1 MKRLGLY
8 IHIPFCQKK
17 CNYCDFYSL
26 TCINRL
32 SEYICAISKQIE
44 NDSPLYKDYE
54 FDTVFI
60 GGGTPSLVLP
70 KDFNSLVNSIKN
82 NLNLTPGCEFSLEAN
97 PGTLTKEKLI
107 AYKNAGVN
115 RLSMGL
121 QSTNENEL
129 KMLGRI
135 HTLDDFEKSF
145 RLARECGFDN
155 ISVDLMYS
163 LPNQTKK
170 DFIKSLKDVIS
181 YNPEHISSYL
191 LKIEKNTYFG
201 KIENSLSL
209 PDDDEQY
216 NTYILMCE
224 LLEKNGYM
232 QYEISNFAKKGYES
246 NHNKRYWLSEEYI
259 GIGPSAHSYFNGKR
273 YSYKSNLE
281 EYLSELSQAGTVK
294 KIYEAEN
301 DEFEAQITKSDEYLM
316 LKLRLSDG
324 INQNEYFSRFGEELL
339 EKYPKLKSYVSL
351 GYMKLKDNSYSFTTK
366 GFFVSNY
373 ILTDI
378 LSFGQ
383 NS

>member
-82 NLNLTPGCEFSLEAN
+82 NLNLTQGCEFSLEAN

-135 HTLDDFEKSF
+135 HTLDDFKESF

-246 NHNKRYWLSEEYI
+246 NHNKRYWLSEEYV

-281 EYLSELSQAGTVK
+281 EYLSELSQTGTVK

-351 GYMKLKDNSYSFTTK
+351 GYMKLKDNSYSFTPK

>member
-82 NLNLTPGCEFSLEAN
+82 NLNLTQGCEFSLEAN

-135 HTLDDFEKSF
+135 HTLDDFEESF

-281 EYLSELSQAGTVK
+281 EYLSELSQTGTVK

-351 GYMKLKDNSYSFTTK
+351 GYMKLKDSSYSFTPK

>member
-1 MKRLGLY
+1 
-8 IHIPFCQKK
+8 
-17 CNYCDFYSL
+17 
-26 TCINRL
+26 
-32 SEYICAISKQIE
+32 
-44 NDSPLYKDYE
+44 
-54 FDTVFI
+54 
-60 GGGTPSLVLP
+60 
-70 KDFNSLVNSIKN
+70 
-82 NLNLTPGCEFSLEAN
+82 
-97 PGTLTKEKLI
+97 
-107 AYKNAGVN
+107 
-115 RLSMGL
+115 
-121 QSTNENEL
+121 
-129 KMLGRI
+129 MLGRI
-135 HTLDDFEKSF
+135 HTLDDFEESF

-246 NHNKRYWLSEEYI
+246 NHNKRYWLSEEYV

-351 GYMKLKDNSYSFTTK
+351 GYMKLKDNSYSFTPK